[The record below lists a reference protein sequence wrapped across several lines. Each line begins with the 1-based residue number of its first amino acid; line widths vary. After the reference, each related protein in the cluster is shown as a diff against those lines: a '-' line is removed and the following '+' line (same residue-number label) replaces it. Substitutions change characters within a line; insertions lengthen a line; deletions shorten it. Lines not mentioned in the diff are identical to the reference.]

1 MRALLLRVP
10 TTKWLFQILGA
21 WVLASCADSL
31 PVAPLAPLKPSMEA
45 EVVWKEGI
53 GSVEQ
58 AILRPV
64 VVQGVLYTAN
74 EAGDLRAFEPA
85 SGKELWRVKT
95 TESFSAGLGSGEQML
110 LLGDKK
116 GEVLAYTLK
125 GELLWRSQLSSE
137 LMVAPQAA
145 EGVVVTRTA
154 DGRITGLSAT
164 DGKRRWSVQRPMPA
178 LVLRGISQIAMERG
192 AVLVGLPGG
201 KLLALNLADG
211 SVGWEATVSIPKGA
225 TELERINDVVGTPLF
240 GFRDVCT
247 ASYQGKVA
255 CLDVVKGE
263 TLWSTDLS
271 VTGALGA
278 EGNKL
283 FATTEKG
290 DVVALNRTS
299 GTVAWKQESL
309 EGRYPSAPQAFGDY
323 VVLGDAQGV
332 VHFLSRADGTELGRI
347 KTDDVAM
354 IQQAQVLDDNLIL
367 LTNRDGKLFA
377 LAPHGA
383 QSHWLPSWFR

>member
-1 MRALLLRVP
+1 MTHSPLPTFARQGAFWIAGAL
-10 TTKWLFQILGA
+10 ILAG
-21 WVLASCADSL
+21 CADSL

-45 EVVWKEGI
+45 EIVWKQGV

-64 VVQGVLYTAN
+64 VVQGVLYVAN
-74 EAGDLRAFEPA
+74 EEGELRALDPA
-85 SGKELWRVKT
+85 TGKEFWRVKT
-95 TESFSAGLGSGEQML
+95 NESFSAGVGSGDQLL
-110 LLGDKK
+110 LLGNKR
-116 GEVLAYTLK
+116 GEVLAYNPK
-125 GELLWRSQLSSE
+125 GELVWRSQLSSE

-145 EGVVVTRTA
+145 DGTVVTRTA
-154 DGRITGLSAT
+154 DGHITGLSSS

-178 LVLRGISQIAMERG
+178 LVLRGVSQIAMERG

-211 SVGWEATVSIPKGA
+211 NTGWEATISIPKGA

-255 CLDVVKGE
+255 CLDFTKGE
-263 TLWSTDLS
+263 TIWSTDLP
-271 VTGALGA
+271 VTGALSA

-283 FATTEKG
+283 FTTTDKG

-299 GTVAWKQESL
+299 GTVAWKLESL
-309 EGRYPSAPQAFGDY
+309 EGRYPSAPLAFHDY
-323 VVLGDAQGV
+323 VVVGDAQGV
-332 VHFLSRADGTELGRI
+332 VHFLSRADGTEIGRL

-354 IQQAQVLDDNLIL
+354 IQQPQILDENLIL
-367 LTNRDGKLFA
+367 LTNRDGKLYA
-377 LAPHGA
+377 LSPHASG
-383 QSHWLPSWFR
+383 SHWLPSWFR

>member
-1 MRALLLRVP
+1 MTFWSPRMAATARLFWVAGALL
-10 TTKWLFQILGA
+10 
-21 WVLASCADSL
+21 LASCADTL
-31 PVAPLAPLKPSMEA
+31 PVAPLAPLKPAMEA
-45 EVVWKEGI
+45 EVVWKQGV

-64 VVQGVLYTAN
+64 MVQGVLYVAN
-74 EAGDLRAFEPA
+74 EAGELRAFDPA
-85 SGKELWRVKT
+85 TGKEIWRVKT
-95 TESFSAGLGSGEQML
+95 LESFSAGIGSGDQML
-110 LLGDKK
+110 LLGNKK

-125 GELLWRSQLSSE
+125 GDLLWRSQLSSE

-145 EGVVVTRTA
+145 DGVVVTRTA
-154 DGRITGLSAT
+154 DGRISGLASS

-201 KLLALNLADG
+201 KLVALNLADG
-211 SVGWEATVSIPKGA
+211 SVGWEATISIPRGA

-255 CLDVVKGE
+255 CLDVAKGE
-263 TLWSTDLS
+263 TIWSTELS
-271 VTGALGA
+271 VTGALSA

-299 GTVAWKQESL
+299 GSVAWKQETL
-309 EGRYPSAPQAFGDY
+309 EGRYPSAPQAFNDY
-323 VVLGDAQGV
+323 VVVGDAQGV
-332 VHFLSRADGTELGRI
+332 VHFLSRADGVEMGRLKTEE
-347 KTDDVAM
+347 VAI
-354 IQQAQVLDDNLIL
+354 IQQPQVLDDNLIL
-367 LTNRDGKLFA
+367 LTNRDGKLYA

-383 QSHWLPSWFR
+383 QSHWLPSWFK

>member
-1 MRALLLRVP
+1 MTSLSPRIRSTAWVFWIVGALL
-10 TTKWLFQILGA
+10 
-21 WVLASCADSL
+21 LASCADTL
-31 PVAPLAPLKPSMEA
+31 PVTPLAPLKPTMEA
-45 EVVWKEGI
+45 EVVWKQGV

-64 VVQGVLYTAN
+64 MVQGVLYVAN
-74 EAGDLRAFEPA
+74 EAGELRAFEPA
-85 SGKELWRVKT
+85 TGKELWRVKT
-95 TESFSAGLGSGEQML
+95 LEPFSAGIGSGDQML
-110 LLGDKK
+110 LLGNKK

-125 GELLWRSQLSSE
+125 GDLLWRSQLSSE

-154 DGRITGLSAT
+154 DGRISGLAGA
-164 DGKRRWSVQRPMPA
+164 DGKHRWSVQRPMPA

-201 KLLALNLADG
+201 KLMALNLADG
-211 SVGWEATVSIPKGA
+211 NVGWEATISIPRGA

-255 CLDVVKGE
+255 CLDVAKGE
-263 TLWSTDLS
+263 TIWSTDLS
-271 VTGALGA
+271 VTGALSA

-299 GTVAWKQESL
+299 GTVVWKQETL
-309 EGRYPSAPQAFGDY
+309 EGRYPSAPQAFNDY
-323 VVLGDAQGV
+323 VVVGDAQGV
-332 VHFLSRADGTELGRI
+332 VHFLSRADGTEMGRL
-347 KTDDVAM
+347 KTEDVAI
-354 IQQAQVLDDNLIL
+354 IQQPQVLDDNLIL
-367 LTNRDGKLFA
+367 LTNRDGKLYV
-377 LAPHGA
+377 LAPHGTS
-383 QSHWLPSWFR
+383 SHWLPSWFR